1 MLEIYLTD
9 LAAYNKGYL
18 IGEWVSLPCD
28 SLEEKLKEILK
39 KGSSLC
45 FFEDGYYEEH
55 EEFFITDY
63 EWEEIELFKIGEYE
77 NIFQLNEQLS
87 NYSFDSEEL
96 KKISFLIDQGF
107 TFEES
112 ISKIEEVIFYE
123 NMSLESVAMDLVEEG
138 CFGVVPKSLESYIN
152 YEKIGRDL
160 SYDGYIETN
169 EGVYY
174 VQN

>member
-1 MLEIYLTD
+1 MLEVYLTD
-9 LAAYNKGYL
+9 LAAYNKGFL

-28 SLEEKLKEILK
+28 NLEEKLKKILK

-45 FFEDGYYEEH
+45 FFEEGYYEEH

-63 EWEEIELFKIGEYE
+63 EWEEVELFKIGEYE
-77 NIFQLNEQLS
+77 DIFQLNEQLS
-87 NYSFDSEEL
+87 NYTFDNEDL
-96 KKISFLIDQGF
+96 KKISFLLDQGF
-107 TFEES
+107 SFEDS
-112 ISKIEEVIFYE
+112 ISKIEEVIFYK
-123 NMSLESVAMDLVEEG
+123 NMRLEDVAIELIEEG
-138 CFGVVPKSLESYIN
+138 LFGVIPENIQSYID

-160 SYDGYIETN
+160 SYDGYTETN